1 MNTTRR
7 QFLRTSAVAGA
18 AALTLP
24 RPILGAP
31 SPGSVLGANGDI
43 RVAVIGFN
51 GRGQDHISGFQGLKG
66 VRLVALCDVDQNV
79 LRKEAKKQAD
89 KGNTV
94 ATFTDIRDLLQQ
106 KDIDAISIATPN
118 HWHSLMGIWGC
129 QAGKDVYVEKPVS
142 HNVFEGR
149 QLVRAARKYN
159 RIVQTGTQSRSN
171 PGMREG
177 VAWVQAGN
185 LGAIRYVT
193 GLCYKPR
200 KSIGKVGS
208 PTPVPS
214 TINFDLWSGPA
225 PMHPLMRQNLHYDWH
240 WVFETGNGDLGNQ
253 GIHQMDI
260 GRWILGEQE
269 LSPFVLSVGGRL
281 GYEDD
286 GNTPNT
292 QIVYH
297 GYKKAPLIFEVR
309 GLPKAKEFQEPKLW
323 NGNMDDYRGSKVGV
337 VVHCENGYMVFPSYD
352 SAIAYDKNDKVI
364 QEFKGGANHYAN
376 FIEAVRARDPKKL
389 NAEILEGHLSSAL
402 CHTGNISYRLGEKL
416 SPGAVKERLQDKSVS
431 SYMTESFDRMMSH
444 LNANA
449 VQLDRTPLTLGA
461 FLKMDPK
468 EERFL
473 GNSKANEQLREQ
485 GRKGY
490 EIPENV

>member
-1 MNTTRR
+1 
-7 QFLRTSAVAGA
+7 
-18 AALTLP
+18 
-24 RPILGAP
+24 
-31 SPGSVLGANGDI
+31 
-43 RVAVIGFN
+43 
-51 GRGQDHISGFQGLKG
+51 
-66 VRLVALCDVDQNV
+66 
-79 LRKEAKKQAD
+79 
-89 KGNTV
+89 
-94 ATFTDIRDLLQQ
+94 
-106 KDIDAISIATPN
+106 
-118 HWHSLMGIWGC
+118 
-129 QAGKDVYVEKPVS
+129 
-142 HNVFEGR
+142 
-149 QLVRAARKYN
+149 
-159 RIVQTGTQSRSN
+159 
-171 PGMREG
+171 
-177 VAWVQAGN
+177 
-185 LGAIRYVT
+185 
-193 GLCYKPR
+193 
-200 KSIGKVGS
+200 
-208 PTPVPS
+208 
-214 TINFDLWSGPA
+214 
-225 PMHPLMRQNLHYDWH
+225 MRQNLHYDWH